1 MRIGLRHRRRFRCL
15 SGRAGGVW
23 RVGAGRHPRKR
34 LVELIRDLAVAW
46 LVAGAVAWVCVKLR
60 LSVVVG
66 YLLAG
71 MVIGPHTPPFSLIRD
86 QARVELLAELGL
98 VFLIFSIGLN
108 LSLSRF
114 RALGWSV
121 VAAAAGAALLTLQ
134 LGRLLGW
141 ALGLDAVASLFLAGV
156 IMVSSSAVITKV
168 LQETQQIHDRPG
180 QLALGMTLMEDL
192 VSVVMLTVLTSV
204 VHLGGT
210 RPALGDVLGGLLG
223 FVVLVLVL
231 TLLVVPRLLG
241 RLAREE
247 LPEIRTLIVGGLLL
261 GLAWVAVRAGYSLA
275 LGAFLFGMIVGG
287 TRHRPELERVFD
299 GLQQAF
305 GALFFVA
312 IGMQVNV
319 RESLSVWPQA
329 MGLAALAWTVRPLS
343 CGLALL
349 LTGTRLREALQAGLL
364 LTPLG
369 EFSFVLAQLAVGAGV
384 LPGSFYGAVVGAALL
399 TSLAAPWV
407 ARHSETWSWRVI
419 GRFSGPIRNWLAF
432 YGGWLGRLR
441 VSRGRRLLWRLL
453 RRPVLQI
460 GAWTGVLTA
469 LLVTAPRIWR
479 ALEPALTA
487 GGPAPWW
494 WAWCFG
500 LGVGLLSLPM
510 ALAVWRN
517 LEVIAMVLAE
527 AATAGSARPGRLRSL
542 IQVAVRAVCV
552 VGLLLWFGLWMP
564 PGISLV
570 GSASSVVLTLILAAL
585 VFRRSLIRWQSRL
598 ELELGREWP
607 GTEAG
612 LQSVSL
618 AALSETG
625 QWPLD
630 LAEVE
635 LPGQTAHA
643 GRTLG
648 ELRLREQY
656 GCTVVGIERQ
666 GWPILN
672 PDGRTPVYPHD
683 KLLLLGTPDALQ
695 RALEFLHQTTGAE
708 TSAGFG
714 NLALETVVVEP
725 DSPAAGRTLQEL
737 DPIRQFGVQ
746 VVALQRRGQR
756 QTIPTGKDRI
766 EPGDELLVLGTHE
779 QIREFAG
786 WLNRTS

>member
-1 MRIGLRHRRRFRCL
+1 M
-15 SGRAGGVW
+15 
-23 RVGAGRHPRKR
+23 
-34 LVELIRDLAVAW
+34 
-46 LVAGAVAWVCVKLR
+46 
-60 LSVVVG
+60 
-66 YLLAG
+66 
-71 MVIGPHTPPFSLIRD
+71 
-86 QARVELLAELGL
+86 
-98 VFLIFSIGLN
+98 
-108 LSLSRF
+108 
-114 RALGWSV
+114 
-121 VAAAAGAALLTLQ
+121 
-134 LGRLLGW
+134 
-141 ALGLDAVASLFLAGV
+141 
-156 IMVSSSAVITKV
+156 
-168 LQETQQIHDRPG
+168 
-180 QLALGMTLMEDL
+180 
-192 VSVVMLTVLTSV
+192 
-204 VHLGGT
+204 
-210 RPALGDVLGGLLG
+210 
-223 FVVLVLVL
+223 
-231 TLLVVPRLLG
+231 
-241 RLAREE
+241 
-247 LPEIRTLIVGGLLL
+247 
-261 GLAWVAVRAGYSLA
+261 
-275 LGAFLFGMIVGG
+275 
-287 TRHRPELERVFD
+287 
-299 GLQQAF
+299 
-305 GALFFVA
+305 
-312 IGMQVNV
+312 
-319 RESLSVWPQA
+319 
-329 MGLAALAWTVRPLS
+329 
-343 CGLALL
+343 
-349 LTGTRLREALQAGLL
+349 
-364 LTPLG
+364 
-369 EFSFVLAQLAVGAGV
+369 
-384 LPGSFYGAVVGAALL
+384 PGSFYGAVVGAALL